1 MRGWGEIYGL
11 LGGLILISLS
21 LFTVSCS
28 NEITQDGRVVF
39 TQIPVDEVSDDQLS
53 KNDFRYTPKM
63 KIAIAELKTPLENI
77 QILTE
82 DFCSARAPEISF
94 EGTMM
99 VFSGQKGAEEPWQI
113 WKLNLSDKSVTQ
125 ITESRTNCTDPTWL
139 PDGRI
144 AFSKLVTDDKALK
157 YHALFTIGQDGCC
170 EERISFQPH
179 EDLNASVMNDG
190 RILFASKQVFPEN
203 GPLKYLAMRPDGTKA
218 ELFYLPENE
227 EKSLGKASDNFNGK
241 VLFTES
247 GNLTSVKFSRP
258 LHTNNTLR
266 ANDLGLIQS
275 VFSMGN
281 EDVLISIKKPTE
293 RSFGLMVVG
302 ISKSDSENF
311 YFNNS
316 EYHSIEPIIV
326 IPRSIPKKLPSRV
339 NASVESGYFICMDS
353 ENSEIEI
360 DGETFKVQVLGMT
373 KVLGETVVEDDGS
386 FYLELIADRPV
397 RFQTLND
404 SGEILRGPSSW
415 MWVRPNERRG
425 CVGCHENREIA
436 PGNAVPKAIEKA
448 PFAMIR

>member
-1 MRGWGEIYGL
+1 
-11 LGGLILISLS
+11 
-21 LFTVSCS
+21 
-28 NEITQDGRVVF
+28 
-39 TQIPVDEVSDDQLS
+39 
-53 KNDFRYTPKM
+53 
-63 KIAIAELKTPLENI
+63 
-77 QILTE
+77 
-82 DFCSARAPEISF
+82 
-94 EGTMM
+94 
-99 VFSGQKGAEEPWQI
+99 I
-113 WKLNLSDKSVTQ
+113 WKLNLRDKSVMK
-125 ITESRTNCTDPTWL
+125 ITDSRTNCTDPTWL
-139 PDGRI
+139 PDGKI
-144 AFSKLVTDDKALK
+144 AYSKLVTDDKALK
-157 YHALFTIGQDGCC
+157 YHALFTIGQNGCC

-241 VLFTES
+241 VLFSES
-247 GNLTSVKFSRP
+247 GNLISIMFSRP

-275 VFSMGN
+275 VFFIGN
-281 EDVLISIKKPTE
+281 EDVLISIKKSNE
-293 RSFGLMVVG
+293 RSFGLMIVD

-316 EYHSIEPIIV
+316 EYHAIEPIIV
-326 IPRSIPKKLPSRV
+326 MLRSIPKKLPSRV

-360 DGETFKVQVLGMT
+360 DGETSKVQVLGMT
-373 KVLGETVVEDDGS
+373 KVLGETAVEDDGS